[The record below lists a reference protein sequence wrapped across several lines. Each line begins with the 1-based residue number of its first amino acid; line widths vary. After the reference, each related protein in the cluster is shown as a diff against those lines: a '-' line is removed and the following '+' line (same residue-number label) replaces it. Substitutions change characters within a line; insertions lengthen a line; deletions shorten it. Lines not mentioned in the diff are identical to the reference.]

1 MKGTTVDGFCRLGA
15 SNLYN
20 TSARF
25 GAQITRRIKAM
36 KMDEYLRYLGTQ
48 TASRQI
54 FLLNFAADFHSF
66 EILYKMLRAA
76 WAHLGS
82 ERDKSGE
89 SPAGLLP
96 FANILARS
104 HIDWIPA
111 SQFLSK
117 LPRLADV

>member
-15 SNLYN
+15 SHLYN
-20 TSARF
+20 TSTRF
-25 GAQITRRIKAM
+25 GAQITLRIKAM

-76 WAHLGS
+76 AV
-82 ERDKSGE
+82 SGTSLVNLMLAFCHQYS
-89 SPAGLLP
+89 SPVT
-96 FANILARS
+96 
-104 HIDWIPA
+104 H
-111 SQFLSK
+111 
-117 LPRLADV
+117 

>member
-25 GAQITRRIKAM
+25 GVQMTRRITAI
-36 KMDEYLRYLGTQ
+36 KMDEYPRYLGTQ
-48 TASRQI
+48 TANRQI

-76 WAHLGS
+76 WDGSGS
-82 ERDKSGE
+82 ERDK
-89 SPAGLLP
+89 
-96 FANILARS
+96 
-104 HIDWIPA
+104 
-111 SQFLSK
+111 
-117 LPRLADV
+117 

>member
-1 MKGTTVDGFCRLGA
+1 
-15 SNLYN
+15 
-20 TSARF
+20 
-25 GAQITRRIKAM
+25 
-36 KMDEYLRYLGTQ
+36 MDEYLRYLGTQ
-48 TASRQI
+48 TANRQI

-76 WAHLGS
+76 WARLGS
-82 ERDKSGE
+82 ERGKSGE
-89 SPAGLLP
+89 ISCWPFAIRQYSSPA
-96 FANILARS
+96 